1 MTLAREI
8 RRKSFHVLA
17 GMSIPVLY
25 YLFLMWEHLANRP
38 DTYTILAKW
47 ILVGATLAIL
57 AIDVIRLRHQ
67 FFKIVFID
75 FFGPLLRRH
84 EISALT
90 GATYLMLS
98 STICILIF
106 RSEAAI
112 AAISFMVVGD
122 AFAAVIGR
130 SLGRPVF
137 FGKSFEGAAACLAG
151 CLLVGTGIVLLP
163 GSALRFLPMALGAV
177 TATAAEMTPLQLDDN
192 ITIPILSGL
201 VMDLLFTL

>member
-8 RRKSFHVLA
+8 RRKAFHVLA

-25 YLFLMWEHLANRP
+25 YLFLGWQHISGRP
-38 DTYTILAKW
+38 YTYLAKW
-47 ILVGATLAIL
+47 ILAGATVAIL

-98 STICILIF
+98 STICILIY
-106 RSEAAI
+106 RSEVAI
-112 AAISFMVVGD
+112 AAISYMVIGD
-122 AFAAVIGR
+122 AFAAVAGR
-130 SLGRPVF
+130 SFGKPVF

-151 CLLVGTGIVLLP
+151 CLLIGTVIVLLP
-163 GSALRFLPMALGAV
+163 GSALRFLPMALGAAA
-177 TATAAEMTPLQLDDN
+177 ATIAELTPLQLDDN
-192 ITIPILSGL
+192 ITIPLLSGL
-201 VMDLLFTL
+201 VMNIFFTT